1 MEMTPENGAPKP
13 FFLSVRVDYQ
23 LSDGMGTVVTSLRCR
38 ELWDEYFRFDLELDY
53 DAPPNMIDGR
63 VVEKGWRR
71 RQAEALEAEVREEH
85 PEFSDE
91 EVAFE
96 CERRS

>member
-1 MEMTPENGAPKP
+1 MP
-13 FFLSVRVDYQ
+13 RH
-23 LSDGMGTVVTSLRCR
+23 R

-63 VVEKGWRR
+63 PVEKGWRR
-71 RQAEALEAEVREEH
+71 RQAAALQAEVRKEN
-85 PEFSDE
+85 PGLSDE
-91 EVAFE
+91 EVLIE